1 MNNTFT
7 SIITPNVA
15 LGAFIIILL
24 VALFIANL
32 CNPKHYNT
40 TRAKIFIS
48 CLAGLGIFV
57 TFLFYYSIVSL
68 QQSQQ
73 RYDIIRMTSHI
84 SKMLSHE
91 VVNLLQTASQKIPHF
106 VSSLHPLL
114 QQQVDQEDDDTIE
127 NNMLKYTISYKI
139 FTLWQELLIATPF
152 LDLDQQS
159 YLCLFLQKANSPQLY
174 DQWQK
179 IKLDFNQETQE
190 FGDLL
195 FSYALPNKKQTV
207 KRYHCLA
214 KQILCHK
221 KYLQLMK
228 N

>member
-15 LGAFIIILL
+15 LGAFVIILL

-32 CNPKHYNT
+32 CNPKYYNT

-91 VVNLLQTASQKIPHF
+91 VLNLLQEASLKIPSF
-106 VSSLHPLL
+106 TSSLFPLL
-114 QQQVDQEDDDTIE
+114 NCQHVDQCDEDTLE
-127 NNMLKYTISYKI
+127 NVVLKY
-139 FTLWQELLIATPF
+139 
-152 LDLDQQS
+152 
-159 YLCLFLQKANSPQLY
+159 
-174 DQWQK
+174 
-179 IKLDFNQETQE
+179 
-190 FGDLL
+190 
-195 FSYALPNKKQTV
+195 
-207 KRYHCLA
+207 
-214 KQILCHK
+214 
-221 KYLQLMK
+221 
-228 N
+228 